1 MPKLTHP
8 MHLDMLQNFK
18 HRKGHC
24 AKLQL
29 PEDAIYGIQWGNPD
43 TEPHLQHVR
52 DHYLLKYVAEEH
64 AAIEIGPG
72 GGRWTKYMLGFGKL
86 YCVDYHQDL
95 LDELRRTYDLP
106 NMVFI
111 RNHGTD
117 FPGIPVESID
127 FLFSFG
133 VFVHLDI
140 DIIGAYLVNMMPLL
154 KRSASVVI
162 QYSDKR
168 KARARR
174 NSGFSENNPDMMRT
188 VVNAAGYRVLEED
201 LDSLPHSS
209 VIRFAIA

>member
-1 MPKLTHP
+1 MPKLTDP
-8 MHLDMLQNFK
+8 LHLDMLRSFK
-18 HRKGHC
+18 QRKGRC

-29 PEDAIYGIQWGNPD
+29 SEDAIYGIQWWSPD
-43 TEPHLQHVR
+43 TEPCLQHVR
-52 DHYLLKYVAEEH
+52 DHYLLRYVAEEH

-86 YCVDYHQDL
+86 YCVDHHQDL

-111 RNHGTD
+111 KNNGTD

-127 FLFSFG
+127 FVFSFG

-140 DIIGAYLVNMMPLL
+140 DIIGEYLVNMKPLL
-154 KRSASVVI
+154 KRSATLVI

-168 KARARR
+168 KERARR
-174 NSGFSENNPDMMRT
+174 NLWFSENNPDMMRNL
-188 VVNAAGYRVLEED
+188 VSGAGYRVLEED

-209 VIRFAIA
+209 VIRFAMA